1 MLILTL
7 AAVYVLLYLIISL
20 PSIQDSMRLKA
31 QNELSK
37 ILNIPLTISRIEF
50 SPFNRIELFNVTIP
64 DQRGDTL
71 LYANKIGVGISLD
84 ELIINNR
91 ICLNNIQLFG
101 MDANIVRESP
111 TGATNLQ
118 FIIDAFQPQEEIE
131 PKAIDLR
138 INSAM
143 IRRSRVSYHV
153 LSEPQIGRAHV

>member
-1 MLILTL
+1 MRKYFRIIKRIFQVLILTL

-101 MDANIVRESP
+101 MDANIV
-111 TGATNLQ
+111 
-118 FIIDAFQPQEEIE
+118 
-131 PKAIDLR
+131 
-138 INSAM
+138 
-143 IRRSRVSYHV
+143 
-153 LSEPQIGRAHV
+153 